1 MRAIPAANFE
11 SEEKQMTTSKNS
23 NRQNNWEHHI
33 RGGVSALEG
42 FREAQSI
49 DYSTME
55 ESYELLPSGD

>member
-1 MRAIPAANFE
+1 
-11 SEEKQMTTSKNS
+11 MTTSKNF
-23 NRQNNWEHHI
+23 NRQNNWEQHI
-33 RGGVSALEG
+33 RGGVTALEG